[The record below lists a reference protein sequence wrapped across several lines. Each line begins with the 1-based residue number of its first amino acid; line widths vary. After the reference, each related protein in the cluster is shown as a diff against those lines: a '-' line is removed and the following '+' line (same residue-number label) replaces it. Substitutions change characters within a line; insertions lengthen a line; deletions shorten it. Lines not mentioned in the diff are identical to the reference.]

1 MQPPSKGYNSQRI
14 TKATPLRIKLLIMS
28 GSSLFDTIKK
38 TVFIAPH
45 PAGLPFIV
53 GGIILSLAFFT
64 FSEFLGVVALVFAA
78 FCLYFFR
85 DPARVV
91 PQKASLVLAPADGLI
106 SAIVNDVSL
115 PAEIAGGDDT
125 RYTRISTFLSVLDV
139 HVQRVPL
146 SGKVIRKVY
155 SPGKFLNAD
164 LDKASEDNERCS
176 LVIENDAGERICVVQ
191 IAGLI
196 ARRIINDARED
207 QDLRAGSRYGL
218 IRFGSRLDVY
228 IPEGLAPLVC
238 VGQRA
243 IGGETV
249 FADFDGD
256 YEAREGETL

>member
-1 MQPPSKGYNSQRI
+1 
-14 TKATPLRIKLLIMS
+14 MS

-38 TVFIAPH
+38 TVFVAPH
-45 PAGLPFIV
+45 PAGIPFI
-53 GGIILSLAFFT
+53 GGGVIAALVFFM
-64 FSEFLGVVALVFAA
+64 FSEFLGIIALVFTA

-85 DPARVV
+85 DPDRVA
-91 PQKASLVLAPADGLI
+91 PQKSSLVLSPADGLI
-106 SAIVNDVSL
+106 SAIVPDVSL
-115 PAEIAGGDDT
+115 PSELAGGDDT

-139 HVQRVPL
+139 HVQRSPVG
-146 SGKVIRKVY
+146 GKIIRKVY

-176 LVIENDAGERICVVQ
+176 LLIEMSGGQKICCVQ

-196 ARRIINDARED
+196 ARRIINDVRED
-207 QDLRAGSRYGL
+207 QDIRAGSRYGI

-228 IPEGLAPLVC
+228 IPEGIAPLVC

-249 FADFDGD
+249 FADVEGT
-256 YEAREGETL
+256 EPQREGATL

>member
-1 MQPPSKGYNSQRI
+1 
-14 TKATPLRIKLLIMS
+14 MS
-28 GSSLFDTIKK
+28 GASLLDTIKK
-38 TVFIAPH
+38 TVLVPPH
-45 PAGLPFIV
+45 PAGIPFIG
-53 GGIILSLAFFT
+53 GGIILSLVCFT
-64 FSEFLGVVALVFAA
+64 FSQFLGLLFLILSV

-85 DPARVV
+85 DPNRVV
-91 PQKASLVLAPADGLI
+91 PQKSSLILAPADGLI

-115 PAEIAGGDDT
+115 PAELAGGDDT

-139 HVQRVPL
+139 HVQRMPI

-176 LVIENDAGERICVVQ
+176 LVVESGAGQKICVVQ
-191 IAGLI
+191 IAGLV
-196 ARRIINDARED
+196 ARRIINDVREE
-207 QDLRAGSRYGL
+207 QDVRAGVRYGM

-228 IPEGLAPLVC
+228 IPEGISPLVC

-256 YEAREGETL
+256 EMPRDGALL

>member
-1 MQPPSKGYNSQRI
+1 
-14 TKATPLRIKLLIMS
+14 MS
-28 GSSLFDTIKK
+28 GETLFDTIKK
-38 TVFIAPH
+38 TVFVPPH
-45 PAGLPFIV
+45 PAGLPFI
-53 GGIILSLAFFT
+53 GGGVIAALVFFT
-64 FSEFLGVVALVFAA
+64 FSEFLGLVALVFAA

-106 SAIVNDVSL
+106 SAIVPDVSL
-115 PAEIAGGDDT
+115 PAEIAGGDDA

-139 HVQRVPL
+139 HVQRTPV

-155 SPGKFLNAD
+155 APGKFLNAD

-176 LVIENDAGERICVVQ
+176 LLIETATDQKICVVQ

-196 ARRIINDARED
+196 ARRIINDAKENED
-207 QDLRAGSRYGL
+207 VRAGARYGL

-228 IPEGLAPLVC
+228 IPEGASPLVC

-249 FADFDGD
+249 FADFENDEPQRD
-256 YEAREGETL
+256 GETL

>member
-1 MQPPSKGYNSQRI
+1 
-14 TKATPLRIKLLIMS
+14 MS
-28 GSSLFDTIKK
+28 GTSLFETIKK
-38 TVFIAPH
+38 TVFVPPH
-45 PAGLPFIV
+45 AAGLPFI
-53 GGIILSLAFFT
+53 GGGVIASLVFFT
-64 FSEFLGVVALVFAA
+64 FSEFLGIVALIFAA

-85 DPARVV
+85 NPDRVV
-91 PQKASLVLAPADGLI
+91 PQKSSLVLAPADGLI
-106 SAIVNDVSL
+106 SAIVPDVSL

-139 HVQRVPL
+139 HVQRTPV

-155 SPGKFLNAD
+155 APGKFLNAD

-176 LVIENDAGERICVVQ
+176 LVLETPAGQKICVVQ

-196 ARRIINDARED
+196 ARRIINDATEN
-207 QDLRAGSRYGL
+207 QDLRGGSRYGL

-228 IPEGLAPLVC
+228 IPEGVSPLVC

-256 YEAREGETL
+256 EPQREGETL